1 MCAGGDPSMYA
12 GGDPG
17 LHKLPR
23 GASCSLQSEH
33 HQWEGPSLQV
43 GRGPLEDSVHTAH
56 GPAPAHIPSGED
68 LGAEAQCVF

>member
-1 MCAGGDPSMYA
+1 MCVGGDPSMYA

-43 GRGPLEDSVHTAH
+43 GLGPLEDSLHTAH
-56 GPAPAHIPSGED
+56 GPAAAHIPSGED
-68 LGAEAQCVF
+68 VGVEAQCVF